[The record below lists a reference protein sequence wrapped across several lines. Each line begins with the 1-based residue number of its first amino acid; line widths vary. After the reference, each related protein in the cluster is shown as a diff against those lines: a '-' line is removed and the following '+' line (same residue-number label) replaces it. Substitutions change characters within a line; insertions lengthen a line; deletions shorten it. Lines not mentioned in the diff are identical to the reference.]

1 MCIRDSNE
9 WYTRLRHFFFFKN
22 TSQLRF
28 RLNHHHLDLLFPFAL
43 TATPLPAK
51 TYNMKEFN
59 VQFNT
64 DLRKQLNTEWFIVFG
79 EFYEGT
85 KLTYRGSVSYRIQ
98 PWGNFSLGIE
108 QNNIRMPE
116 PYGDLDLTLATGSIE
131 INFATNLFFTTFLQ
145 YNTQADNF
153 NINARFQWRFAP
165 MSDLFLVYTDNYLSL
180 IHISEPTRPY

>member
-1 MCIRDSNE
+1 
-9 WYTRLRHFFFFKN
+9 
-22 TSQLRF
+22 
-28 RLNHHHLDLLFPFAL
+28 
-43 TATPLPAK
+43 
-51 TYNMKEFN
+51 MKEFN

-64 DLRKQLNTEWFIVFG
+64 DLWKQLNTEWFIVFG

-165 MSDLFLVYTDNYLSL
+165 MSDLFLVYTDNYLVDGKFGPKTRSL
-180 IHISEPTRPY
+180 VLKANYWLTL